1 MYEFDQCRETF
12 TNLIQWNSPL
22 RDLIHVTKHCD
33 NRPGSPV
40 YLDRSDVKGV
50 LRRCVSGELDVA
62 ELPQWAGAVHMMER
76 IEIDEPDETGV
87 DLLTQFLF
95 KVSSPELF
103 EPVAVAT
110 GQRWLD
116 TLA

>member
-1 MYEFDQCRETF
+1 M
-12 TNLIQWNSPL
+12 
-22 RDLIHVTKHCD
+22 RDLIHVANQCN
-33 NRPGSPV
+33 NRPGPPV

-76 IEIDEPDETGV
+76 IEIDEPDERGV

-95 KVSSPELF
+95 EVSSPELF
-103 EPVAVAT
+103 ETVTVAT